1 MLPGRTWHHRRVAGI
16 LNVCTANR
24 CRSPL
29 AQLFLAAALGS
40 AAGSPPPP
48 GGIAV
53 SSAGVWTRGDE
64 PIWPP
69 AGEEARRRGISASGF
84 RSRPITPEL
93 VQDADLILAA
103 TRALR
108 DEVVTMVPA
117 ALRKTFT
124 WRELA
129 WLLDGVSAAQVPGDT
144 PAARAQSIAAVAA
157 GRRGHLVAPP
167 GPELDVEDPVG
178 STPEALTDAADTI
191 LASLLVLTQGLV
203 PPPRG
208 RHRR

>member
-1 MLPGRTWHHRRVAGI
+1 MAGV

-29 AQLFLAAALGS
+29 AQLFLSAALGS
-40 AAGSPPPP
+40 HGGSPPPP
-48 GGIAV
+48 DGIAV

-64 PIWPP
+64 PIWPA
-69 AGEEARRRGISASGF
+69 AGEEARRRGLSSAGF
-84 RSRPITPEL
+84 RSRPITAQL
-93 VQDADLILAA
+93 VAEADLVLAA

-117 ALRKTFT
+117 ALRRTFT

-129 WLLDGVSAAQVPGDT
+129 WLLDGVGAAQVPGNT
-144 PAARAQSIAAVAA
+144 PAERVQAIAGVAA

-167 GPELDVEDPVG
+167 GPDLDVDDPVG
-178 STPEALTDAADTI
+178 GSPKDLEAATDTI
-191 LASLLVLTQGLV
+191 LASVLVLAGGLI
-203 PPPRG
+203 PAPRG